1 MKNRW
6 IWLIVLALLS
16 IERVEA
22 DFRPQTQTFYGMFYL
37 YEDNRKEGIPNYI
50 TEDFVL
56 LAYSM
61 TINEAV
67 THLEEQSLLPAFQA
81 YVETLGK
88 LSGKDRASKR
98 NRDFLGVISALL
110 SGGKIPK
117 WVSNSKSVKAEL
129 DKVLG
134 GKGIARSDLGR
145 QTLDYTQFQVRGKYT
160 RSEALGRYFQ
170 AMRYANTVL
179 FPIVAT
185 RATDISKDDTDALTE
200 QALALSAL
208 MQHADVADKR
218 RSLESKLTAL
228 FGPSRDLEPEDYL
241 AQRNKKIQTLRDSL
255 LKMARD
261 TGRQPLILSGIVK
274 VRDLEEG
281 LSAADALTGFRLIPQ
296 AFTPDAA
303 AFQYLVYHK
312 VGEYLGMGQPQSA
325 GVINGKRVKVFPSNL
340 EVMALLGSSEAEL
353 MLDATDER
361 NYTGYASAWEK
372 ARDVLHMPG
381 GLVSDQLSIIQ
392 YWLTRGRAA
401 IPDAARRLKSCQALW
416 TYQRYTSQL
425 YVKQSYT
432 ADAKG
437 FQMPRPR
444 ETAYIAP
451 APELYLMLAL
461 RVRRIQGAL
470 GESKRLNSLQDLLYR
485 CAEIGL
491 QTVQGRIPT
500 SDDAMFL
507 NNLDKAFLELTGQKD
522 MPIVVDVHTEP
533 NSGQV
538 LEEAIGAPKTIR
550 YSLGY
555 NAVAR
560 GALFTHYEF
569 KHPMS
574 DRLTDAAWQAMLEE
588 RYVMRRE

>member
-6 IWLIVLALLS
+6 IWLVVLALLS
-16 IERVEA
+16 FERSEA
-22 DFRPQTQTFYGMFYL
+22 AIRRAPFYGMFYL
-37 YEDNRKEGIPNYI
+37 YEANRKEGVPNYI

-56 LAYSM
+56 LTYSM
-61 TINEAV
+61 AINEAV
-67 THLEEQSLLPAFQA
+67 THLEERSFLPAFQA

-88 LSGKDRASKR
+88 LSGKDNASKR

-117 WVSNSKSVKAEL
+117 WVSNSKAVKAEL
-129 DKVLG
+129 EKVLG
-134 GKGIARSDLGR
+134 GKGIARSDLVR

-160 RSEALGRYFQ
+160 RSETLGRYFQ

-179 FPIVAT
+179 FPVVAT
-185 RATDISKDDTDALTE
+185 RATDISKDDADALTE

-208 MQHADVADKR
+208 TKNADVADKR
-218 RSLESKLTAL
+218 RSVESKLTAL
-228 FGPSRDLEPEDYL
+228 FGPSRDLGAEDYL
-241 AQRNKKIQTLRDSL
+241 AKKTKKIHALRDSL

-261 TGRQPLILSGIVK
+261 TGKQPLILSGIVK
-274 VRDLEEG
+274 VKDLEKE
-281 LSAADALTGFRLIPQ
+281 LSAADALTGYRLIPQ

-303 AFQYLVYHK
+303 AFQNLVYHE

-325 GVINGKRVKVFPSNL
+325 GVINSKRVKVFPSSL
-340 EVMALLGSSEAEL
+340 ELMALLGSSEAEL

-361 NYTGYASAWEK
+361 NYRGYASAWEK

-444 ETAYIAP
+444 ETAWIAP

-461 RVRRIQGAL
+461 RVRQIRGAL
-470 GESKRLNSLQDLLYR
+470 GESKRLNSLENLLYR
-485 CAEIGL
+485 CAEVGL
-491 QTVQGRIPT
+491 QTAQGRMPT
-500 SDDAMFL
+500 GDDAMFL

-538 LEEAIGAPKTIR
+538 LEEAIGYPKSIHYT
-550 YSLGY
+550 LGG

-574 DRLTDAAWQAMLEE
+574 DRLTDAAWQAMLKE
-588 RYVMRRE
+588 RQAK

>member
-6 IWLIVLALLS
+6 ALLIVLALLS
-16 IERVEA
+16 IARVEA
-22 DFRPQTQTFYGMFYL
+22 DTIPVEPSYYGMFDL
-37 YEDNRKEGIPNYI
+37 YEANRKEGIPNYI

-61 TINEAV
+61 VINEAV
-67 THLEEQSLLPAFQA
+67 TDLEEQNLLPAFQA
-81 YVETLGK
+81 YVKALGK
-88 LSGKDRASKR
+88 LSGKDPASKR
-98 NRDFLGVISALL
+98 NRDFLGVISTLL

-117 WVSNSKSVKAEL
+117 WVSDSTVVKAEL
-129 DKVLG
+129 EKVLG
-134 GKGIARSDLGR
+134 GEGIARSDLVR

-160 RSEALGRYFQ
+160 QSETLGRYFR

-185 RATDISKDDTDALTE
+185 KATDISDDDANALTE

-208 MQHADVADKR
+208 IEHADVVDKQHN
-218 RSLESKLTAL
+218 LKSKLTAL
-228 FGPSRDLEPEDYL
+228 FGPSRDLGPKDYL
-241 AQRNKKIQTLRDSL
+241 SQKNKNIPALRDSL

-261 TGRQPLILSGIVK
+261 KGKQPLILSGIVK
-274 VRDLEEG
+274 VKDLETG
-281 LSAADALTGFRLIPQ
+281 LSAADVLTGFRLILQ

-303 AFQYLVYHK
+303 AFQYLVYHE
-312 VGEYLGMGQPQSA
+312 VGEYMGMGQPQTA
-325 GVINGKRVKVFPSNL
+325 GLIDGKLVKVFPSNL
-340 EVMALLGSSEAEL
+340 ELMALLGSAEAAL

-361 NYTGYASAWEK
+361 NYTGYDLAWKK
-372 ARDVLHMPG
+372 AQAVLHQSG
-381 GLVSDQLSIIQ
+381 GLVSDQLPVIQ
-392 YWLTRGRAA
+392 YWLTRGHAA

-432 ADAKG
+432 ADAKS
-437 FQMPRPR
+437 FQMLLPR

-451 APELYLMLAL
+451 APELYLMLTL
-461 RVRRIQGAL
+461 RVRQIQGAL
-470 GESKRLNSLQDLLYR
+470 GESKRLNALSDLLYR

-491 QTVQGRIPT
+491 QTAQGRML
-500 SDDAMFL
+500 SGDDARFL
-507 NNLDKAFLELTGQKD
+507 NELDKTFLELTEQKD

-538 LEEAIGAPKTIR
+538 LEEAIGYPESVYHDIGAIR
-550 YSLGY
+550 
-555 NAVAR
+555 AR

-574 DRLTDAAWQAMLEE
+574 DRLTDAAWQTMLKE
-588 RYVMRRE
+588 RQAQ